1 MYALEDL
8 GLDFGFFFPVE
19 LVLSKLKLKMF
30 SGEFK
35 QTFFFLKKSKIGRG
49 KLEYKKLQK
58 SIYRRTFRFH
68 LVCLQNNYFE
78 DKTVSKLLFK

>member
-49 KLEYKKLQK
+49 KL
-58 SIYRRTFRFH
+58 
-68 LVCLQNNYFE
+68 
-78 DKTVSKLLFK
+78 